1 MAKWKFVLI
10 YILISIKKM
19 FKGVSVVETF
29 MSNNLAVFG
38 LRSIEII
45 KLLQFH
51 MTGWAGE

>member
-1 MAKWKFVLI
+1 MGKWKFVLI
-10 YILISIKKM
+10 YILISIKKL
-19 FKGVSVVETF
+19 FKGVSEVETF
-29 MSNNLAVFG
+29 MSNSLAVFG